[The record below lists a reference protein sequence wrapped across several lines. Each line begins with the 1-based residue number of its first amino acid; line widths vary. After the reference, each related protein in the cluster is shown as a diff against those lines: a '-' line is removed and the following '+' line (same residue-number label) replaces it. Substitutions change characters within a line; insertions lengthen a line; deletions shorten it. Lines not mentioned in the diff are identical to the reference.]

1 MYLEGGE
8 QPLKLFWVLCVV
20 WQDGIAERRGV
31 GQVLEEALEDA
42 VGQPEV
48 KNVLLG

>member
-1 MYLEGGE
+1 MYSKGGE
-8 QPLKLFWVLCVV
+8 QPMKLFWVLWVV
-20 WQDGIAERRGV
+20 WKDGVAKRRGV

-48 KNVLLG
+48 RSVLLG